1 MLRAQQL
8 PVQAGPA
15 AQDTAVRL
23 CLGSGLAA
31 RNPLLQAAMTVP
43 LAPGTK
49 PVAQKGTSLGV
60 CMEFAFS
67 QDRVQTVMPDTRSDL

>member
-1 MLRAQQL
+1 MLGSTGTNMLRAQQL

-43 LAPGTK
+43 LAPDHSLN
-49 PVAQKGTSLGV
+49 PSDVAQLPLQTIGV
-60 CMEFAFS
+60 GG
-67 QDRVQTVMPDTRSDL
+67 